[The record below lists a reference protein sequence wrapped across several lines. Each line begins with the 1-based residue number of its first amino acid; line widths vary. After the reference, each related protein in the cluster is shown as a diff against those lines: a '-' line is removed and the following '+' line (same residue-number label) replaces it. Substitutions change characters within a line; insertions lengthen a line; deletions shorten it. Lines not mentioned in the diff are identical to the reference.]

1 MFGVPGGLVAWVR
14 AKLGSRGA
22 GYARRARAWVGKGR
36 YHLGGGADGDSPTP
50 LDARGES
57 ECSRFVFWAWRK
69 KKRLPRG
76 VTMGGYSE
84 ANTTAMVA
92 DALGAQNV
100 VELVPVGDDVLPGDA
115 VVYPGVDT
123 DGDGDRD
130 GIGHTGVVVQVPK
143 GWQYTGPASLG
154 HLRVVHCNAG
164 PAPAIDETG
173 GQPWARRSDSIV
185 VRPRAD

>member
-1 MFGVPGGLVAWVR
+1 MFDGLLSA
-14 AKLGSRGA
+14 LGIRSDP
-22 GYARRARAWVGKGR
+22 ARRARAWVGKGR

-50 LDARGES
+50 LDKNGAS
-57 ECSRFVFWAWRK
+57 ECSRFVFWAWRRT
-69 KKRLPRG
+69 KRLPKG
-76 VTMGGYSE
+76 VTMGGYGE

-100 VELVPVGDDVLPGDA
+100 VALVPVGAEVRPGDA

-130 GIGHTGVVVQVPK
+130 RIGHTGLVVEVPK
-143 GWQYTGPASLG
+143 DFVYTGPSSLAR
-154 HLRVVHCNAG
+154 LRIVHCNAG

-173 GQPWARRSDSIV
+173 GHTWARRQDSIV
-185 VRPRAD
+185 VRLRA